1 MSDTVTLLLVA
12 ASVITVA
19 WLFLWKKGTV
29 RINRK
34 ARLLKKL
41 TRSRRYWGVTI
52 RNARCAAARQLS
64 SRKFALDAAPALPVE
79 GCRSLHCTC
88 SYSGLVERRKRERR
102 LFSDRRQQVRFDAEH
117 PERRRQSDRRR
128 RFYSKWE
135 DPAG

>member
-1 MSDTVTLLLVA
+1 MTDPVILLLGAAAVA
-12 ASVITVA
+12 AVA
-19 WLFLWKKGTV
+19 WFVLRQTGKGH
-29 RINRK
+29 INRK
-34 ARLLKKL
+34 ARLLRKL
-41 TRSRRYWGVTI
+41 SQGRRYWGVTI
-52 RNARCAAARQLS
+52 RNAKCAAARQLS
-64 SRKFALDAAPALPVE
+64 GRKFALDVAPSLPVE

-117 PERRRQSDRRR
+117 PERRRQPERRR